1 VAFWFLE
8 SCISAC
14 CPIYIRPRIKTTR
27 RSMPSLPWQAKVRAE
42 SSRSPPTCR
51 MGEYKFASSPR
62 FGRTNSNRPLLGL
75 EYRCRQG
82 IDGMIDT
89 EGLRGGLSLRPLARR
104 KGAILRSKDQFQRE
118 LDFSV
123 RSRR

>member
-1 VAFWFLE
+1 
-8 SCISAC
+8 
-14 CPIYIRPRIKTTR
+14 
-27 RSMPSLPWQAKVRAE
+27 MPSLPWQAKVRAE

-89 EGLRGGLSLRPLARR
+89 EGLRGGFSLRPLARR
-104 KGAILRSKDQFQRE
+104 KGPSCDQKIS
-118 LDFSV
+118 FSANWISLFEV
-123 RSRR
+123 DVESNEPAPPTADPS